1 MAALLFSDQRGNTSL
16 DWTIFVGYFFV
27 TCHLDVAV
35 HLIDCSY
42 SCTIGANGDMTVMV
56 PIAIGVNGC
65 FPLANIGSIIM
76 KPMDLVS
83 SISMSQNRT
92 CDCIC
97 SNISDD
103 IGVFPFERRRPYLI
117 V

>member
-65 FPLANIGSIIM
+65 FPLASIGSIIM
-76 KPMDLVS
+76 KPMDPLDGDTLIYS
-83 SISMSQNRT
+83 HHSECMDHLESQW
-92 CDCIC
+92 
-97 SNISDD
+97 
-103 IGVFPFERRRPYLI
+103 
-117 V
+117 